1 MIKSTPSTH
10 LHPYNLGSYIYTIKN
25 KFNPSLTIKIFLFL
39 EAINKC
45 EKGMPKYIAHWADF
59 VKSLVLTSKAFK
71 ASQHQQMAGVVRKF
85 AKQLK
90 HFLKDNEKL
99 KHKAHKASVIENS
112 STELMAEI

>member
-39 EAINKC
+39 EAINKH
-45 EKGMPKYIAHWADF
+45 IAQRADF
-59 VKSLVLTSKAFK
+59 VKSLFLTSKAFK

-85 AKQLK
+85 PKQLK
-90 HFLKDNEKL
+90 HFWKIIII
-99 KHKAHKASVIENS
+99 VY
-112 STELMAEI
+112 